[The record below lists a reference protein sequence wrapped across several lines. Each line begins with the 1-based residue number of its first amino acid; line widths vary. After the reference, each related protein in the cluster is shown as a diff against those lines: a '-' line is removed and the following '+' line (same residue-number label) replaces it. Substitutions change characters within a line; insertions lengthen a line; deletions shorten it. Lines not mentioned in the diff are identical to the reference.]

1 MDMEINF
8 PNLGIYLDHVGKNI
22 SIFGFSIAYYGIVI
36 VTGMMIAIWIAQREA
51 KRTGQNPEQYLDLAM
66 IGIAAGIL
74 GARIYYVIFAWDYYK
89 DDLLSIFNIRQ
100 GGLAIYGGIIGAC
113 IAVVIYSR
121 KKKQNFSLL
130 MDTASMSIVFGQI
143 MGRWGNFFNREA
155 FGDYTNNLFAMQ
167 LPVSAVRANEIT
179 QKMWDHVVTVNGVE
193 YIQVHPTFLYES
205 IWCFVGF
212 LLLFRYIKKRKFN
225 GDIALRYMI
234 WYGAGRFW
242 IEALRTD
249 SLMLVPSIGLRAS
262 QLVAGIAVVVGV
274 AAEIYFTHKF
284 KDKPLMVKLAMT
296 ADNKAAVNKLS
307 KEKAVIGLMTDTDTE
322 LLASSPRKLF
332 VERTEAYNA
341 EVKRT
346 IAESGK
352 TEK

>member
-205 IWCFVGF
+205 LWNVGV
-212 LLLFRYIKKRKFN
+212 LLFLFWFRKRKKFN
-225 GDIALRYMI
+225 GEVFLMYLIG
-234 WYGAGRFW
+234 YGLGRIW
-242 IEALRTD
+242 IEGLRTD
-249 SLMLVPSIGLRAS
+249 
-262 QLVAGIAVVVGV
+262 QLLLPVVGLPV
-274 AAEIYFTHKF
+274 SQRLSGCLVVGCTI
-284 KDKPLMVKLAMT
+284 LV
-296 ADNKAAVNKLS
+296 VWIRIKLS
-307 KEKAVIGLMTDTDTE
+307 SGG
-322 LLASSPRKLF
+322 
-332 VERTEAYNA
+332 
-341 EVKRT
+341 
-346 IAESGK
+346 ESAHC
-352 TEK
+352 

>member
-1 MDMEINF
+1 
-8 PNLGIYLDHVGKNI
+8 
-22 SIFGFSIAYYGIVI
+22 
-36 VTGMMIAIWIAQREA
+36 MMIAIWIAQREA

-193 YIQVHPTFLYES
+193 YIQVHPTFYMKVYGMWVS
-205 IWCFVGF
+205 CFFFSGF
-212 LLLFRYIKKRKFN
+212 
-225 GDIALRYMI
+225 G
-234 WYGAGRFW
+234 
-242 IEALRTD
+242 
-249 SLMLVPSIGLRAS
+249 
-262 QLVAGIAVVVGV
+262 
-274 AAEIYFTHKF
+274 
-284 KDKPLMVKLAMT
+284 
-296 ADNKAAVNKLS
+296 
-307 KEKAVIGLMTDTDTE
+307 KEKNLTAKC
-322 LLASSPRKLF
+322 S
-332 VERTEAYNA
+332 
-341 EVKRT
+341 
-346 IAESGK
+346 
-352 TEK
+352 

>member
-8 PNLGIYLDHVGKNI
+8 PNLGIYLDYVGKNI

-113 IAVVIYSR
+113 IAVVSYSR
-121 KKKQNFSLL
+121 KKKQNFGLL

-179 QKMWDHVVTVNGVE
+179 QKMWDHVVTVNGVD
-193 YIQVHPTFLYES
+193 YIQVHLTFLYVS
-205 IWCFVGF
+205 LWYVVV
-212 LLLFRYIKKRKFN
+212 LLFLFWFRK
-225 GDIALRYMI
+225 
-234 WYGAGRFW
+234 
-242 IEALRTD
+242 
-249 SLMLVPSIGLRAS
+249 
-262 QLVAGIAVVVGV
+262 
-274 AAEIYFTHKF
+274 
-284 KDKPLMVKLAMT
+284 
-296 ADNKAAVNKLS
+296 
-307 KEKAVIGLMTDTDTE
+307 
-322 LLASSPRKLF
+322 
-332 VERTEAYNA
+332 
-341 EVKRT
+341 
-346 IAESGK
+346 
-352 TEK
+352 

>member
-130 MDTASMSIVFGQI
+130 MDTASMSIGFGQI

-205 IWCFVGF
+205 LWNVSV
-212 LLLFRYIKKRKFN
+212 LLFLFWFRKRKKFN
-225 GDIALRYMI
+225 GEVFLMYLIG
-234 WYGAGRFW
+234 YGLGRIW
-242 IEALRTD
+242 IEGLRTD
-249 SLMLVPSIGLRAS
+249 QLLLPVVGLPVS
-262 QLVAGIAVVVGV
+262 QLLSGCLVVGCTILV
-274 AAEIYFTHKF
+274 VWKR
-284 KDKPLMVKLAMT
+284 K
-296 ADNKAAVNKLS
+296 KLS
-307 KEKAVIGLMTDTDTE
+307 
-322 LLASSPRKLF
+322 
-332 VERTEAYNA
+332 
-341 EVKRT
+341 
-346 IAESGK
+346 SGGE
-352 TEK
+352 TAHS

>member
-121 KKKQNFSLL
+121 KKKQNFGLL

-193 YIQVHPTFLYES
+193 YIQVHPTVLYES
-205 IWCFVGF
+205 LWNVGV
-212 LLLFRYIKKRKFN
+212 LLFLFWFRKRKKFN
-225 GDIALRYMI
+225 GEVFLMYLIGYGLGRI
-234 WYGAGRFW
+234 WVEG
-242 IEALRTD
+242 LRTD
-249 SLMLVPSIGLRAS
+249 QLLLPVVGLPVS
-262 QLVAGIAVVVGV
+262 QLLSGCLVVGCTILV
-274 AAEIYFTHKF
+274 VWKR
-284 KDKPLMVKLAMT
+284 K
-296 ADNKAAVNKLS
+296 KLS
-307 KEKAVIGLMTDTDTE
+307 
-322 LLASSPRKLF
+322 
-332 VERTEAYNA
+332 
-341 EVKRT
+341 
-346 IAESGK
+346 SGGE
-352 TEK
+352 TAHS

>member
-113 IAVVIYSR
+113 IAVVIYST

-205 IWCFVGF
+205 LWNVGV
-212 LLLFRYIKKRKFN
+212 LLFLFWFRKRKKFN
-225 GDIALRYMI
+225 GEVFLMYLIG
-234 WYGAGRFW
+234 YGLGRIW
-242 IEALRTD
+242 IEGLRTD
-249 SLMLVPSIGLRAS
+249 QLLLPVVGLPVS
-262 QLVAGIAVVVGV
+262 QLLSGCLVVGCTILV
-274 AAEIYFTHKF
+274 VWKR
-284 KDKPLMVKLAMT
+284 K
-296 ADNKAAVNKLS
+296 KLS
-307 KEKAVIGLMTDTDTE
+307 
-322 LLASSPRKLF
+322 
-332 VERTEAYNA
+332 
-341 EVKRT
+341 
-346 IAESGK
+346 SGGE
-352 TEK
+352 TAHS

>member
-143 MGRWGNFFNREA
+143 MGRWGNFFNRDA

-205 IWCFVGF
+205 LWNVGV
-212 LLLFRYIKKRKFN
+212 LLFLFWFRKRKKFN
-225 GDIALRYMI
+225 GEVFLMYLIG
-234 WYGAGRFW
+234 YGLGRIW
-242 IEALRTD
+242 IEGLRTD
-249 SLMLVPSIGLRAS
+249 QLLLPVVGLPVS
-262 QLVAGIAVVVGV
+262 QLLSGCLVVGCTILV
-274 AAEIYFTHKF
+274 VWKR
-284 KDKPLMVKLAMT
+284 K
-296 ADNKAAVNKLS
+296 KLS
-307 KEKAVIGLMTDTDTE
+307 
-322 LLASSPRKLF
+322 
-332 VERTEAYNA
+332 
-341 EVKRT
+341 
-346 IAESGK
+346 SGGE
-352 TEK
+352 TAHS